1 MKEKIR
7 CIVGL
12 GNPGPEYQST
22 RHNLGFM
29 ILDAL
34 SQCHG
39 VQWVFMPGHSRHA
52 RVSMASKEIVLFCP
66 LTFMNLSGQA
76 VKDVVDWIALLPN
89 QVLIVHDDLDI
100 ELGRMKLV
108 QRGGA
113 GGHRGVSS
121 VLEYLRTEEVP
132 RLKVG
137 IGRPKYGEE
146 ITDYVLSPFYPEEQ
160 ELVERVV
167 EKAVWACELAV
178 LEGVERA
185 MNRINCLNLRSK
197 EE

>member
-1 MKEKIR
+1 MKEEVR

-12 GNPGPEYQST
+12 GNPGPGFQST

-34 SQCHG
+34 SRCHG
-39 VQWVFMPGHSRHA
+39 AQWVAMPGHSRHA
-52 RVSMASKEIVLFCP
+52 KVLLASRDILLFCP

-76 VKDVVDWIALLPN
+76 VKDVVDRMALSPN

-100 ELGRMKLV
+100 ELGRLKLV
-108 QRGGA
+108 QKGGA

-121 VLEYLRTEEVP
+121 VLDYLGTEEIP

-146 ITDYVLSPFYPEEQ
+146 ITDYVLSPFYPEELG
-160 ELVERVV
+160 LVERVM
-167 EKAVWACELAV
+167 EKAVWACELVV
-178 LEGVERA
+178 LEGVQRA
-185 MNRINCLNLRSK
+185 MSRINCLNLRSK